1 MEIALIVLS
10 VAVACGATFLL
21 ITYVNKLR
29 SDVKQ
34 APPPENLAAEVAR
47 LQERERGLLGEVGRL
62 KQVTETADTS
72 IVSLRDELTSAR
84 GQLLVA
90 AERENALTRTISD
103 KDEQLKTVQER
114 LKAEFE
120 TIATNILTVATNQ
133 LSEKSEKSILSF
145 VDPLKKQI
153 DEFKN
158 KIEVT
163 HVEDTKQRTDLATQ
177 IRLMTEKSQG
187 IGDQAEALTKA
198 LMGSSQVQGQWAEE
212 HLQRILEKAGLVE
225 GREFLIQG
233 GDLNL
238 KNEEGLNRRP
248 DVIILLPENKH
259 LIIDSKLS
267 LVSYVE
273 HQKAETDEAR
283 ASASK
288 RLLLSC
294 RAHIDGLAKK
304 NYQYAEAVNS
314 HDLVLMFM
322 GIESAAA
329 LALQSDDNLFEYAWS
344 RRIVLVSPNTLFM
357 AMRTVNSIWRYE
369 RQNLSAKLIAQQAGQ
384 LYDKLASFVE
394 DLNDVSRKL
403 EAAKTSHDEA
413 LKKLASGRGNVLSR
427 AEKLKSLGVAPK
439 KELPSVSVAGEK
451 LLTFENDVA
460 PDPDLDN
467 E

>member
-10 VAVACGATFLL
+10 VAVACGVTFLL

-29 SDVKQ
+29 SGVTQ
-34 APPPENLAAEVAR
+34 APPSESLASEVAR
-47 LQERERGLLGEVGRL
+47 LQERERGLLDEVGRL
-62 KQVTETADTS
+62 KQVVETSDTN
-72 IVSLRDELTSAR
+72 IESLRSELTSAQ

-90 AERENALTRTISD
+90 AERESALTRTIAD
-103 KDEQLKTVQER
+103 KDEQLRTVQER
-114 LKAEFE
+114 LKTEFE

-133 LSEKSEKSILSF
+133 LSEKSEKSISSI

-153 DEFKN
+153 DEFKG
-158 KIEVT
+158 KIETT

-177 IRLMTEKSQG
+177 IRLMTETSRG
-187 IGDQAEALTKA
+187 IGDQADALTKA

-212 HLQRILEKAGLVE
+212 HLQRILEKAGLVK
-225 GREFLIQG
+225 GREFVIQG

-238 KNEEGLNRRP
+238 KNEDGLNRRP

-267 LVSYVE
+267 LVSYLE
-273 HQKAETDEAR
+273 HQKAETDEGREFAL
-283 ASASK
+283 K
-288 RLLLSC
+288 KLLSSC

-304 NYQYAEAVNS
+304 SYQHADAVNS

-329 LALQSDDNLFEYAWS
+329 LTLQSDENLFEYAWS

-369 RQNLSAKLIAQQAGQ
+369 RQNQSAKLIAQQAGQ

-403 EAAKTSHDEA
+403 DAAKSSHDEA

-427 AEKLKSLGVAPK
+427 VEKLKSLGVAPK
-439 KELPSVSVAGEK
+439 KDLPSISVDGER
-451 LLTFENDVA
+451 LLTFENDET
-460 PDPDLDN
+460 DPDLDK